1 MAPKCSIDSPWNKI
15 LHIFDISAQTGSK
28 NLKKGLTGIGDRKLH
43 LNSFSAIFDTSCF
56 NRTSWNC
63 GGKCDCGR
71 VTMKKS
77 GLRCHQ
83 NLTIVTII
91 KSLTSL

>member
-43 LNSFSAIFDTSCF
+43 LNSFSAIFDTSCYTEPAGIQPAG
-56 NRTSWNC
+56 NVEGS
-63 GGKCDCGR
+63 
-71 VTMKKS
+71 VTVK
-77 GLRCHQ
+77 
-83 NLTIVTII
+83 
-91 KSLTSL
+91 